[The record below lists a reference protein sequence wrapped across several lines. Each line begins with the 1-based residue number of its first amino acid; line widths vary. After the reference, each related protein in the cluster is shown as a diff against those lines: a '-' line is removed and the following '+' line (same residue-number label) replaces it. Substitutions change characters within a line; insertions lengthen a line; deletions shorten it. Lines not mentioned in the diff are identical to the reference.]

1 MLTVTYFSRLCITWM
16 RAAQDQ
22 LLWRASVEAYVLQCT
37 SLERDGD
44 DGINVLEVLQMG
56 CKGENNHAG

>member
-1 MLTVTYFSRLCITWM
+1 M

-44 DGINVLEVLQMG
+44 DGLNVLEVLQMG